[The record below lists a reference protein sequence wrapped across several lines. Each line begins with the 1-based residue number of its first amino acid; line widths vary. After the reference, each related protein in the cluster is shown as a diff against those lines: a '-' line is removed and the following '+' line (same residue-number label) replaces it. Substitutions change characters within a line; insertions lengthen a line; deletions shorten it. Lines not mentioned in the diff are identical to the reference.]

1 MEQIINGL
9 KYDTKVADLVASD
22 RYWDG
27 HNWSRHGRNTY
38 LYRTKA
44 GRFFVYRTSNWQGE
58 RDHIEPVGLKDAK
71 HYYEKMPEHDMSYAE
86 AFGEEPEDA

>member
-9 KYDTKVADLVASD
+9 KYDTEVADLVASD

-27 HNWSRHGRNTY
+27 HNYDRDGRNTY
-38 LYRTKA
+38 LYKTLN
-44 GRFFVYRTSNWQGE
+44 GRFFLHHTSRWVGE
-58 RDHIEPVGLKDAK
+58 RDHIEPVGLKEAK
-71 HYYEKMPEHDMSYAE
+71 QYYQELIEHSMSYVE

>member
-27 HNWSRHGRNTY
+27 YNWNREGRNTY

-44 GRFFVYRTSNWQGE
+44 KRFFIYRTSQWQGE
-58 RDHIEPVGLKDAK
+58 RNHIEPVGLNKAK
-71 HYYEKMPEHDMSYAE
+71 YYYEELPEHDMSYVE
-86 AFGEEPEDA
+86 AFGVEPEEA